1 MAKFCTECGKEIKE
15 GVAFCTECGTKA
27 PADPAVETTETVT
40 EAKETKV
47 ETPVVH
53 TPPAQSYQPQQQIPP
68 QPPQQQIPPQPPQQQ
83 IPPQPPQQA
92 YPQPQQAYPQPQ
104 QAYPQ
109 PQQVYAQP
117 VYQQPVY
124 AQPAADPTT
133 KVASTGTYFG
143 LMLLFAL
150 PIIGFIACII
160 MAFAPKNKNIK
171 HFARAM
177 LIWTII
183 GLVIGGLLVA
193 GLMALSNVLTDL
205 INQATGGELGEL
217 IDQLGGLGDLL
228 EQLGGLGDLLEQL
241 GDLGDLTDQLD
252 QIQDTM
258 DQIPTDGLEGLP
270 VE

>member
-1 MAKFCTECGKEIKE
+1 MAKFCTECGKEIRE

-27 PADPAVETTETVT
+27 PADSVSATTETVT

-68 QPPQQQIPPQPPQQQ
+68 QPPQQQIPPQPPQQ
-83 IPPQPPQQA
+83 
-92 YPQPQQAYPQPQ
+92 
-104 QAYPQ
+104 AYPQ

-117 VYQQPVY
+117 VYQQPIY

-205 INQATGGELGEL
+205 MNQATGGELGEL

-228 EQLGGLGDLLEQL
+228 DQLGGLGDLLDQL
-241 GDLGDLTDQLD
+241 GDLGDVMDQMGD
-252 QIQDTM
+252 IQDIM

>member
-1 MAKFCTECGKEIKE
+1 MAKFCTECGKEIAQ

-27 PADPAVETTETVT
+27 PADPATATTETVT
-40 EAKETKV
+40 EAKDTKV

-53 TPPAQSYQPQQQIPP
+53 TPPAQSYPA
-68 QPPQQQIPPQPPQQQ
+68 QQQ

-92 YPQPQQAYPQPQ
+92 YPQPQQ
-104 QAYPQ
+104 
-109 PQQVYAQP
+109 VYAQS
-117 VYQQPVY
+117 VYQQPIY

-205 INQATGGELGEL
+205 MNQATGGELGDL
-217 IDQLGGLGDLL
+217 LDQFGGLGDLL
-228 EQLGGLGDLLEQL
+228 DQL
-241 GDLGDLTDQLD
+241 GDLGDVMDQMGD
-252 QIQDTM
+252 MQDIM
-258 DQIPTDGLEGLP
+258 DQIPTDGMDSLP

>member
-1 MAKFCTECGKEIKE
+1 MAKFCTECGKEIAD

-27 PADPAVETTETVT
+27 PADPATATTETVT
-40 EAKETKV
+40 EAKDTKV

-53 TPPAQSYQPQQQIPP
+53 TPPAQSYPA
-68 QPPQQQIPPQPPQQQ
+68 QQQ

-92 YPQPQQAYPQPQ
+92 YPQPQQ
-104 QAYPQ
+104 
-109 PQQVYAQP
+109 VYAQS
-117 VYQQPVY
+117 VYQQPIY

-205 INQATGGELGEL
+205 MNQATGGELGDL
-217 IDQLGGLGDLL
+217 LDQFGGLGDLL
-228 EQLGGLGDLLEQL
+228 DQL
-241 GDLGDLTDQLD
+241 GDLGDVMDQMGDL
-252 QIQDTM
+252 QDIM
-258 DQIPTDGLEGLP
+258 DQIPTDGMDSLP

>member
-1 MAKFCTECGKEIKE
+1 MAKFCTECGKEIRE

-68 QPPQQQIPPQPPQQQ
+68 QPPQQ
-83 IPPQPPQQA
+83 A
-92 YPQPQQAYPQPQ
+92 C
-104 QAYPQ
+104 PQ

-205 INQATGGELGEL
+205 MNQATGGELGDL
-217 IDQLGGLGDLL
+217 LDQFGGLGDLL

>member
-1 MAKFCTECGKEIKE
+1 MAKFCTECGKEIRE
-15 GVAFCTECGTKA
+15 GVAFCTECGAKA

-68 QPPQQQIPPQPPQQQ
+68 QPPQQ
-83 IPPQPPQQA
+83 
-92 YPQPQQAYPQPQ
+92 
-104 QAYPQ
+104 AYPQ

-117 VYQQPVY
+117 VYQQPIY

>member
-1 MAKFCTECGKEIKE
+1 MAKFCTECGKEIRE
-15 GVAFCTECGTKA
+15 GVAFCTECGAKA

-68 QPPQQQIPPQPPQQQ
+68 QPPQQ
-83 IPPQPPQQA
+83 
-92 YPQPQQAYPQPQ
+92 
-104 QAYPQ
+104 AYPQ

-117 VYQQPVY
+117 AYQQPIY

-205 INQATGGELGEL
+205 MNQATGGELGEL

-228 EQLGGLGDLLEQL
+228 EQLG
-241 GDLGDLTDQLD
+241 DLGDVMDQMGD
-252 QIQDTM
+252 IQDIM